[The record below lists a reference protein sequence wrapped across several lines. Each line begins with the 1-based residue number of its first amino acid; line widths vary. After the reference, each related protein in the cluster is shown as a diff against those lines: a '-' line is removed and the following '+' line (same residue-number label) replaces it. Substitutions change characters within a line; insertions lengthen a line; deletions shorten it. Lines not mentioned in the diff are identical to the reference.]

1 MKSIKNKF
9 TVRILKNF
17 EAHEWFLKKHYLK
30 RLPPMSYCYGL
41 YNHSLN
47 LIGVASY
54 GRPAAHS
61 LVKGAFGGK
70 LMDNFLELNRLII
83 NDGLPKNILSFFLS
97 KSINLLP
104 KPQAIVSYADT
115 SQGHHGYIYQATNWI
130 YTGLSAKRKDYKLK
144 GVHNLHSQ
152 SLLDR
157 EGRHMTKEKVAQMK
171 EKYGDDLYTEHR
183 PRKHRYFYFVGN
195 KKQKEEMLCN
205 FIYKIQ
211 AYPKGDNKRYDT
223 SYKPSIQGL
232 LF

>member
-1 MKSIKNKF
+1 MTIPNNYKVRQIMSIEGK
-9 TVRILKNF
+9 
-17 EAHEWFLKKHYLK
+17 EWFLQKHYLK

-41 YNHSLN
+41 YNNNLN

-54 GRPAAHS
+54 GRPAAHGV
-61 LVKGAFGGK
+61 VKGAFDGK
-70 LMDNFLELNRLII
+70 LMDNFLELNRLVI

-97 KSINLLP
+97 KTLNLLP

-157 EGRHMTKEKVAQMK
+157 EGRHMTKGKVAEMK
-171 EKYGDDLYTEHR
+171 LKYGDDLYTEHR
-183 PRKHRYFYFVGN
+183 PRKHRYFYILGN
-195 KKQKEEMLCN
+195 KKQRKEMIENLV
-205 FIYKIQ
+205 YKVEP
-211 AYPKGDNKRYDT
+211 YPKGNNKKYDA
-223 SYKPSIQGL
+223 SYKPPTQGV

>member
-1 MKSIKNKF
+1 MTIPNNYK
-9 TVRILKNF
+9 VRQIMSF
-17 EAHEWFLKKHYLK
+17 ECKEWFLKKHYLK

-41 YNHSLN
+41 YNYSLS

-54 GRPAAHS
+54 GRPAAHGV
-61 LVKGAFGGK
+61 VKGAFGGK
-70 LMDNFLELNRLII
+70 FMENFLELNRLVI
-83 NDGLPKNILSFFLS
+83 NDELPKNILSFFLS
-97 KSINLLP
+97 KTLNYLP

-157 EGRHMTKEKVAQMK
+157 EGRHMTKNKIAEMK
-171 EKYGDDLYTEHR
+171 LKYGDDLYTEHR

-195 KKQKEEMLCN
+195 KKQRKEMIKNLA
-205 FIYKIQ
+205 YKVEP
-211 AYPKGDNKRYDT
+211 YPKGNNKKYDA
-223 SYKPSIQGL
+223 SYKPTTQGV

>member
-1 MKSIKNKF
+1 MTIPNNY
-9 TVRILKNF
+9 TVRQIMSYECK
-17 EAHEWFLKKHYLK
+17 EWFLKKHYLK

-41 YNHSLN
+41 YNNNLN

-54 GRPAAHS
+54 GRPAAHGV
-61 LVKGAFGGK
+61 VKGAFDGK
-70 LMDNFLELNRLII
+70 LMDNFLELNRLVI

-97 KSINLLP
+97 KTLSLLP

-157 EGRHMTKEKVAQMK
+157 EGRHMTKGKVAEMK
-171 EKYGDDLYTEHR
+171 LKYGDDLYTEHR
-183 PRKHRYFYFVGN
+183 PRKHRYFYVLGN
-195 KKQKEEMLCN
+195 KKQRKEMIKNLA
-205 FIYKIQ
+205 YKVEP
-211 AYPKGDNKRYDT
+211 YPKGNNKKYDA
-223 SYKPSIQGL
+223 SYEPTTQGV

>member
-1 MKSIKNKF
+1 MTIPNNY
-9 TVRILKNF
+9 TVRQIMSYECK
-17 EAHEWFLKKHYLK
+17 EWFLKKHYLK

-41 YNHSLN
+41 YNNNLN

-54 GRPAAHS
+54 GRPAAHGV
-61 LVKGAFGGK
+61 VKGAFDGK
-70 LMDNFLELNRLII
+70 LMDNFLELNRLVI

-97 KSINLLP
+97 KTLSLLP

-144 GVHNLHSQ
+144 GIYNLHSQ

-157 EGRHMTKEKVAQMK
+157 EGRHMTKGKVAEMK
-171 EKYGDDLYTEHR
+171 LKYGDDLYTEHR
-183 PRKHRYFYFVGN
+183 PRKHRYFYLLGN
-195 KKQKEEMLCN
+195 KKQRKEMIKNLV
-205 FIYKIQ
+205 YKVKP
-211 AYPKGDNKRYDT
+211 YPKGDNKKYDA
-223 SYKPSIQGL
+223 SYKPTTQGV

>member
-1 MKSIKNKF
+1 MTIPNLY
-9 TVRILKNF
+9 TVRPIISSECK
-17 EAHEWFLKKHYLK
+17 EWFLKKHYLK

-41 YNHSLN
+41 YNKNLN

-54 GRPAAHS
+54 GRPAAHGV
-61 LVKGAFGGK
+61 VKGAFGGE
-70 LMDNFLELNRLII
+70 LMDNFLELNRLVI

-97 KSINLLP
+97 KTLNFLP

-157 EGRHMTKEKVAQMK
+157 EGRYMTKNKIAKMK
-171 EKYGDDLYTEHR
+171 LKYGDDLYTEHR

-195 KKQKEEMLCN
+195 KKQRKEMIKNLA
-205 FIYKIQ
+205 YKVEP
-211 AYPKGDNKRYDT
+211 YPKGNNKKYDA
-223 SYKPSIQGL
+223 SYKPTTQGV